1 MRRIMNLQAKVDE
14 EDVLG
19 VRAPGAKPGYNT
31 QYEVRE
37 EQEVIFQTFDWSK
50 QIGFCRYFQEY
61 FLELT
66 IRCDILSKG

>member
-37 EQEVIFQTFDWSK
+37 EQEVIFQTFDWFK
-50 QIGFCRYFQEY
+50 
-61 FLELT
+61 T
-66 IRCDILSKG
+66 NKIL

>member
-50 QIGFCRYFQEY
+50 QIKSFNIECEV
-61 FLELT
+61 FLY
-66 IRCDILSKG
+66 